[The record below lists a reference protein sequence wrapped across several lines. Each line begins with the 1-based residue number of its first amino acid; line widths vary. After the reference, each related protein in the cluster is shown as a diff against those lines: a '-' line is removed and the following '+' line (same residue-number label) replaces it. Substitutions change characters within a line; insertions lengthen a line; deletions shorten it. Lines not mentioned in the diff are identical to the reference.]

1 MGDAITTVRQ
11 LIDHAADHQPQKALF
26 IDPESGLGINYGQ
39 LRERCLEL
47 EGRFQRHGLR
57 LGDFIAVLGE
67 NSLPLVEHLL
77 ASMYAGLIPVPL
89 NLLEASAR
97 LSTIVKHCKAK
108 AIYASDAQLGHAR
121 AAADGCEHRVRLELL
136 EPIGDRSI
144 PHSRSGAPGGQ
155 VPVESDG
162 GLLIYTSGTTDR
174 PKGALFTH
182 ANLLACAANTAR
194 SQALSEHDRLLNV
207 LPLYHMNAVDRLL
220 NTIWTEGSAVLAPRF
235 QLDRYW
241 DWVVEYRCTWLSLV
255 PTIIAQL
262 LSREGPDRESLA
274 MVRYARSSS
283 APLPA
288 AHRELFEAKFGIPI
302 REGMGM
308 TEAGTLFMNPPP
320 PGIAKPGSVGT
331 ASGFEVRAL
340 NPQGQPLA
348 AGHSGSIW
356 VRGPAIMQGYY
367 GDPETTAKTIDRDGW
382 LNTGDIG
389 FLDDDGYLFVTGRT
403 KEIIIKS
410 GVNVAP
416 REIDDVLYAH
426 PSVRE
431 AATVG
436 VPDSVLGEDL
446 VAYVVPR
453 PGAHCE
459 PTEIIDFCR
468 KRLGNFKTPRRIYV
482 VDDLPRGP
490 SGKVQRLK
498 FSASNIE
505 NQPQEPR
512 VNNYV
517 AVSPYNEIAKS
528 TAAAS
533 LAKIAQLWVEVLN
546 RKDIDLNDDFFA
558 IGGTSLLATE
568 LIMRME
574 REFAVE
580 LSLENLL
587 LHPTVSA
594 QVKLL
599 DRAVSQVRRAFLL
612 APIREGCRQPPL
624 FCIHGVALYRA
635 LAVALGPE
643 QPTYGLSPNLV
654 IDLRTGRAQ
663 GRFTLNDIAERYLDA
678 LHEVQP
684 HGPYY
689 LAGFSF
695 GGRVALEIAR
705 RLRQASEEV
714 AMLSVIDTYLCCVGW
729 RYKFHWFGY
738 HVGQLVRNG
747 STHLRERLRHS
758 RELRRPELR
767 ATRVDAQIRHQARK
781 GYRAQPYPGDI
792 ALFRAL
798 SRYGP
803 AYSMDE
809 FLGWRD
815 VTQGTL
821 DVHEIPGDHYS
832 MLNPPN
838 VEVLAQKL
846 RAYLPATSRM

>member
-1 MGDAITTVRQ
+1 MGDAIRTVRH
-11 LIDHAADHQPQKALF
+11 LIDRAADHQPQKTLF

-57 LGDFIAVLGE
+57 LGDFIALLGE

-89 NLLEASAR
+89 NLLEESAR
-97 LSTIVKHCKAK
+97 LSTILKHCKAK

-136 EPIGDRSI
+136 EPIGDGSI
-144 PHSRSGAPGGQ
+144 PHLSSGSPAGQ
-155 VPVESDG
+155 VPIESDA

-262 LSREGPDRESLA
+262 LSREGPDREALA

-320 PGIAKPGSVGT
+320 PGIAKPGSVGIT
-331 ASGFEVRAL
+331 SGFEVRAL
-340 NPQGQPLA
+340 DAQGKSLA

-356 VRGPAIMQGYY
+356 VRGPAVMQGYY
-367 GDPETTAKTIDRDGW
+367 GDPELTAKTIDEDGW
-382 LNTGDIG
+382 LNTGDVG
-389 FLDDDGYLFVTGRT
+389 FLDDDGYLFLTGRT

-416 REIDDVLYAH
+416 REIDDVLHAH

-436 VPDSVLGEDL
+436 IPDSVLGEEI
-446 VAYVVPR
+446 VAYVVPE

-459 PTEIIDFCR
+459 PTELIDLCR
-468 KRLGNFKTPRRIYV
+468 KRLGNFKTPRRIYM

-498 FSASNIE
+498 FSASNLE
-505 NQPQEPR
+505 NQTQE
-512 VNNYV
+512 
-517 AVSPYNEIAKS
+517 
-528 TAAAS
+528 T
-533 LAKIAQLWVEVLN
+533 
-546 RKDIDLNDDFFA
+546 
-558 IGGTSLLATE
+558 
-568 LIMRME
+568 
-574 REFAVE
+574 
-580 LSLENLL
+580 
-587 LHPTVSA
+587 
-594 QVKLL
+594 
-599 DRAVSQVRRAFLL
+599 
-612 APIREGCRQPPL
+612 
-624 FCIHGVALYRA
+624 
-635 LAVALGPE
+635 
-643 QPTYGLSPNLV
+643 
-654 IDLRTGRAQ
+654 
-663 GRFTLNDIAERYLDA
+663 
-678 LHEVQP
+678 
-684 HGPYY
+684 
-689 LAGFSF
+689 
-695 GGRVALEIAR
+695 
-705 RLRQASEEV
+705 
-714 AMLSVIDTYLCCVGW
+714 
-729 RYKFHWFGY
+729 
-738 HVGQLVRNG
+738 
-747 STHLRERLRHS
+747 
-758 RELRRPELR
+758 
-767 ATRVDAQIRHQARK
+767 
-781 GYRAQPYPGDI
+781 
-792 ALFRAL
+792 
-798 SRYGP
+798 
-803 AYSMDE
+803 
-809 FLGWRD
+809 
-815 VTQGTL
+815 
-821 DVHEIPGDHYS
+821 
-832 MLNPPN
+832 
-838 VEVLAQKL
+838 
-846 RAYLPATSRM
+846 